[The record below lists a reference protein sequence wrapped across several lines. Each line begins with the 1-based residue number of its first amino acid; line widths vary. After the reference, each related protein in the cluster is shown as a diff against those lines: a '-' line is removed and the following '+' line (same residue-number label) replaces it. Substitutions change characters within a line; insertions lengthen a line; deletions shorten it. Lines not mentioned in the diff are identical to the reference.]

1 MVALNLFKNSIE
13 DFEKALK
20 VLDDN
25 DFSGDVLD
33 VIKSGIIQKYEICY
47 ELAWTTMRRFIIEY
61 GDSKKAENMMS
72 KKDIFRL
79 AAQHGYIDNPEDWF
93 DYTNARNTTSH
104 VYNEVL
110 SDYVFDISKRF
121 LKDVKKLY
129 HTLELNND

>member
-1 MVALNLFKNSIE
+1 
-13 DFEKALK
+13 
-20 VLDDN
+20 
-25 DFSGDVLD
+25 
-33 VIKSGIIQKYEICY
+33 
-47 ELAWTTMRRFIIEY
+47 
-61 GDSKKAENMMS
+61 MMS
-72 KKDIFRL
+72 KKDIYRL